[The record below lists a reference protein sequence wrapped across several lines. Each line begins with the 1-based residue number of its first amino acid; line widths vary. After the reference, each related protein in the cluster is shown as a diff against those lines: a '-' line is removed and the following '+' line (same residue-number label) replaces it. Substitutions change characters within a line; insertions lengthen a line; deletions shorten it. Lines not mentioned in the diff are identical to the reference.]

1 MPTYAYRCSNC
12 GVTFERV
19 QKFNDKPLTRCPECR
34 GKVSR
39 VIGASAVVFKGSGWY
54 INDSKSSS
62 SVTGGKKKKAETSE
76 TSTPSTET
84 KSEGKPA
91 AASSD

>member
-1 MPTYAYRCSNC
+1 
-12 GVTFERV
+12 VTFERV

-62 SVTGGKKKKAETSE
+62 SPTVTGGKKKNAETSE
-76 TSTPSTET
+76 ASAPSTEA
-84 KSEGKPA
+84 KSEAKAESKPA